1 MSTKILFLSAIDFKN
16 KSIKVISKTPEE
28 YVKQGWDVN
37 YIVCR
42 DNCKRGNYFYEDE
55 INPEKVNVIR
65 KYWPLTDFRASKNSI
80 FRLFSTKVASLI
92 VIMKLFFFGAF
103 FLLKN
108 KDCFYVYGYEMQG
121 VLASNL
127 LKLLFF
133 YRKIFFISRFQ
144 GVFYIKEHIKHKR
157 YFSLLFNADTLLAL
171 WLPSDLM
178 IMTNDGTQGDKVLKK
193 IKSRGLK
200 SFLFISNGVDS
211 PGEIDEQILCN
222 KYGLSLDDQFVLMV
236 SRLEKIK
243 RVHLALESLVA
254 LRGQGIVM
262 PYKILI
268 IGDGSEFDSL
278 KSYVSDFGISEYVV
292 FLGAISNVEVY
303 SFMKISK
310 MVLSLYESSNIG
322 NPFFEA
328 MSIGTPFIA
337 VDNGDTS
344 EFVSHLENGY
354 LLSEDNIIPDLVDF
368 FKNISKNSALLS
380 QMEKGTEKYSKQYIL
395 SWSERISKEINLIN
409 KLSSRNVDL

>member
-1 MSTKILFLSAIDFKN
+1 MSKILFLSGIDFKD

-28 YVKQGWDVN
+28 YSRQGWDVN

-55 INPEKVNVIR
+55 INIDRVNVIR
-65 KYWPLTDFRASKNSI
+65 KYWPFENLRASTNSL
-80 FRLFSTKVASLI
+80 FRLVMTKFASLS
-92 VIMKLFFFGAF
+92 VVLKLFFYGWV
-103 FLLKN
+103 FLIKN
-108 KDCFYVYGYEMQG
+108 KDCNYVYGYEMQG

-127 LKLLFF
+127 LKLCFL
-133 YRKIFFISRFQ
+133 YRKIFYISRFQ

-157 YFSLLFNADTLLAL
+157 YLNLLFNADTLLAL

-178 IMTNDGTQGDKVLKK
+178 IMTNDGTQGDQVLKK

-200 SFLFISNGVDS
+200 SFLFISNGVDT
-211 PGEIDEQILCN
+211 PGEIDEQILRN
-222 KYGLSLDDQFVLMV
+222 TYGLSLGDQFVLMV

-243 RVHLALESLVA
+243 RVHLALESLVT
-254 LRGQGIVM
+254 LRKQGFAM

-268 IGDGSEFDSL
+268 VGDGSELDSL
-278 KSYVSDFGISEYVV
+278 KSYVSDFELDEAVI

-303 SFMKISK
+303 SFMKMSK

-328 MSIGTPFIA
+328 MSIGTPFVA

-344 EFVSHLENGY
+344 KFVAHLENGY
-354 LLSEDNIIPDLVDF
+354 LLSEDNIIPDLVGF
-368 FKNISKNSALLS
+368 FKSISNNTDLLCKL
-380 QMEKGTEKYSKQYIL
+380 EKGTKKYSRKYIL
-395 SWSERISKEINLIN
+395 SWSERVSKEIDLIN
-409 KLSSRNVDL
+409 TLSSRNSNL

>member
-1 MSTKILFLSAIDFKN
+1 MSAIDFKD
-16 KSIKVISKTPEE
+16 KSIKVIQKTPEE
-28 YVKQGWDVN
+28 YVRQGWDVN
-37 YIVCR
+37 YIVFR

-55 INPEKVNVIR
+55 INPDKVNVIR
-65 KYWPLTDFRASKNSI
+65 KYWPLEKTRDSNNI
-80 FRLFSTKVASLI
+80 VFRLLMTKLASLL
-92 VIMKLFFFGAF
+92 VIIKLFTLGW
-103 FLLKN
+103 LYLIKN
-108 KDCFYVYGYEMQG
+108 KDCNFVYGYEMQG

-127 LKLLFF
+127 LKLFF
-133 YRKIFFISRFQ
+133 LHRKIFYISRFQ
-144 GVFYIKEHIKHKR
+144 GVFYIKEHINNKR
-157 YFSLLFNADTLLAL
+157 YLSLLFNVDTFLAL

-178 IMTNDGTQGDKVLKK
+178 IMTNDGTQGDKVLEK

-211 PGEIDEQILCN
+211 PGELDKQVLCD
-222 KYGLSLDDQFVLMV
+222 KYGLSIDNEFILMV

-243 RVHLALESLVA
+243 RVHLALEALVFLNQKGMSL
-254 LRGQGIVM
+254 
-262 PYKILI
+262 PYKLVI

-278 KSYVSDFGISEYVV
+278 KRYTSDFKISEYVV
-292 FLGAISNVEVY
+292 FLGPISNVEVY
-303 SFMKISK
+303 SFMKMSK

-322 NPFFEA
+322 NPFFES
-328 MSIGTPFIA
+328 MSIGIPFIA
-337 VDNGDTS
+337 VNNGDTS
-344 EFVSHLENGY
+344 NFVSHLENGY

-409 KLSSRNVDL
+409 KLSSRNIDL